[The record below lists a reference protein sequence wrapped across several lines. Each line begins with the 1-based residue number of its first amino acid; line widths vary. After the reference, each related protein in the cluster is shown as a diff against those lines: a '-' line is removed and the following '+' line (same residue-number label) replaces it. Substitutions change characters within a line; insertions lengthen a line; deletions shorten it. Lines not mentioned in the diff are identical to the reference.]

1 MRPPIRRGIV
11 RATAAVVAASG
22 LLAGCALAPSV
33 HPVQEQEF
41 TTELAIPPL
50 APSRVVEGTRVF
62 SLTAQ
67 EGTTS
72 FLPGVETPTWGFDGP
87 YLGPTLRAARGERV
101 AVEVTNDLDEA
112 TSVHWHGMHLPAAM
126 DGGPHQEVAPGATW
140 RPTWTIDQPAATLW
154 YHPHPHGATEE
165 HVYRGL
171 AGLFLL
177 DDDASAAASLPSAYG
192 VDDVP
197 VVVQDKVLDDDGR
210 LELDG
215 AGEPGILGDV
225 VMTNGT
231 VGAYHDVTTERVR
244 LRLLNGSTAR
254 TYELGFPDRGLDLVA
269 TDGGLLDAPVR
280 LDRVRLAPGE
290 RAEVVV
296 TMSPGETTRLHS
308 FAADLGGVAASFAM
322 GGKESFD
329 VLELRA
335 ADELAPSPEPA
346 WAPSRLAAA
355 DALRAKDA
363 TVERTF
369 ELADREIN
377 GRRMDMSR
385 IDETVTVGET
395 EIWTVRN
402 AHPVPHSFHV
412 HDVQFRVLDV
422 DGDPPPA
429 ALAGPKDTIYLE
441 PSRTYRLLLR
451 FDDYTDPDVPYMYHC
466 HMLRH
471 EDEGMMGQLVV
482 VEPGGSAGEIRTPAA
497 SHDTSDDAAH
507 DTGQDAEHDT
517 GDDADGTGRET
528 GSGPR
533 QVPGA
538 GLEDGHG
545 GHGG

>member
-1 MRPPIRRGIV
+1 MAVAGLL
-11 RATAAVVAASG
+11 AA
-22 LLAGCALAPSV
+22 LLAGCTLAPSV
-33 HPVQEQEF
+33 HPVQEQDF
-41 TTELAIPPL
+41 ATPLAIPPL
-50 APSRVVEGTRVF
+50 APSRVVDGTRVF

-72 FLPGVETPTWGFDGP
+72 FEPGLETPTWGFDGS

-101 AVEVTNDLDEA
+101 AVEVTNALDET

-126 DGGPHQEVAPGATW
+126 DGGPHQEIAPGDTW
-140 RPTWTIDQPAATLW
+140 RPTWEVDQPAATLW

-197 VVVQDKVLDDDGR
+197 VVVQDKSFDDAGGLELPDDG
-210 LELDG
+210 
-215 AGEPGILGDV
+215 GEPGFLGDV

-231 VGAYHDVTTERVR
+231 VGAYHEVTTERVR

-254 TYELGFPDRGLDLVA
+254 TYALGFRDREMDLVA
-269 TDGGLLDAPVR
+269 TDGGLLDGPVR
-280 LDRVRLAPGE
+280 TDRVRLAPGE

-296 TMSPGETTRLHS
+296 EMAPGETTRLHS
-308 FAADLGGVAASFAM
+308 FAADLGRVSASFAM
-322 GGKESFD
+322 GGKEAFD

-335 ADELAPSPEPA
+335 ADDLAASPAPS
-346 WAPSRLAAA
+346 WGPSVHAA
-355 DALRAKDA
+355 DDALDA
-363 TVERTF
+363 DDVTVERTF

-377 GRRMDMSR
+377 GRRMDMDR
-385 IDETVTVGET
+385 IDEVVTVGET
-395 EIWTVRN
+395 EVWSVRN

-422 DGDPPPA
+422 DGEPPPPQ
-429 ALAGPKDTIYLE
+429 LAGPKDTIYLE
-441 PSRTYRLLLR
+441 PGRTYRLVLR
-451 FDDYTDPDVPYMYHC
+451 FDDYTDPDVPYMFHC

-482 VEPGGSAGEIRTPAA
+482 VEPGGTAGEITTPEG
-497 SHDTSDDAAH
+497 SHDEAP
-507 DTGQDAEHDT
+507 GFEP
-517 GDDADGTGRET
+517 

-533 QVPGA
+533 VGRDA
-538 GLEDGHG
+538 GHG
-545 GHGG
+545 AHG

>member
-1 MRPPIRRGIV
+1 MSSLRRR
-11 RATAAVVAASG
+11 RARRWAVSGMLGLAAS
-22 LLAGCALAPSV
+22 LSTLAGCALAPSV

-50 APSRVVEGTRVF
+50 APSRVVDGTRVF

-72 FLPGVETPTWGFDGP
+72 FLPGVETPTWGFDGA

-101 AVEVTNDLDEA
+101 AVEVTNALDEP

-126 DGGPHQEVAPGATW
+126 DGGPHQEVAPGQTW
-140 RPTWTIDQPAATLW
+140 RPTWEIDQPAATLW
-154 YHPHPHGATEE
+154 YHPHPHGTTEE

-177 DDDASAAASLPSAYG
+177 DDDTTASASLPSTYG

-197 VVVQDKVLDDDGR
+197 VVVQDKDFDDEGR
-210 LELDG
+210 LELDDG
-215 AGEPGILGDV
+215 GGEPGMLGEV

-231 VGAYHDVTTERVR
+231 VGAFHEVTTQRVR

-254 TYELGFPDRGLDLVA
+254 TYQLGFADRAMDLVA

-296 TMSPGETTRLHS
+296 TTTPGETTRLHS
-308 FAADLGGVAASFAM
+308 FPADLGGVAASFAM

-335 ADELAPSPEPA
+335 ADELTPSPEPA
-346 WAPSRLAAA
+346 WEPSRRAA
-355 DALRAKDA
+355 DDALHAQDA
-363 TVERTF
+363 SVERTF

-385 IDETVTVGET
+385 IDETVTVGDT

-412 HDVQFRVLDV
+412 HDVQFRILDI
-422 DGDPPPA
+422 DGEPPPPV
-429 ALAGPKDTIYLE
+429 LAGPKDTIYLE
-441 PSRTYRLLLR
+441 PSRTYRLLMR

-482 VEPGGSAGEIRTPAA
+482 VEPGGSAGEVP
-497 SHDTSDDAAH
+497 
-507 DTGQDAEHDT
+507 EHDGHPGT
-517 GDDADGTGRET
+517 APDADQ

-533 QVPGA
+533 HGH
-538 GLEDGHG
+538 HG
-545 GHGG
+545 G

>member
-1 MRPPIRRGIV
+1 MRAPRGRWG
-11 RATAAVVAASG
+11 RAAAAVVVAGALG
-22 LLAGCALAPSV
+22 ALLPAGCALAPSV
-33 HPVQEQEF
+33 HPVQQQEF
-41 TTELAIPPL
+41 TAPLAIPPL
-50 APSRVVEGTRVF
+50 APSRVVDGTRVF

-67 EGTTS
+67 EGTS
-72 FLPGVETPTWGFDGP
+72 RFLPGVETPTWGFDGA
-87 YLGPTLRAARGERV
+87 YLGPTLRASRGERV
-101 AVEVTNDLDEA
+101 AVEVTNDLDEP

-140 RPTWTIDQPAATLW
+140 RPTWEVDQPAATLW

-177 DDDASAAASLPSAYG
+177 DDDASAAADLPSGYG

-197 VVVQDKVLDDDGR
+197 VVVQDKSFDDDGG
-210 LELDG
+210 LELPDDG
-215 AGEPGILGDV
+215 GEPGFLGDV
-225 VMTNGT
+225 VLTNGT
-231 VGAYHDVTTERVR
+231 VGAYHAVTTERVR

-254 TYELGFPDRGLDLVA
+254 TYALGFQDREMDLVA

-280 LDRVRLAPGE
+280 TGRVRLSPGE

-296 TMSPGETTRLHS
+296 EVSPGETTRLHS

-322 GGKESFD
+322 GGKEAFD

-335 ADELAPSPEPA
+335 AGELAPSPAPA
-346 WAPSRLAAA
+346 WEPSSHAAG
-355 DALRAKDA
+355 DALLAEDA

-369 ELADREIN
+369 ELADREID
-377 GRRMDMSR
+377 GRRMDLAR

-395 EIWTVRN
+395 EVWTVRST
-402 AHPVPHSFHV
+402 HPVPHSFHV

-422 DGDPPPA
+422 DGEPPPPQ
-429 ALAGPKDTIYLE
+429 LSGRKDTVYLE
-441 PSRTYRLLLR
+441 PGRTYRLLLR

-482 VEPGGSAGEIRTPAA
+482 VEPGGTAGQVPRTGPGDR
-497 SHDTSDDAAH
+497 HDHDAAPGAV
-507 DTGQDAEHDT
+507 TPGT
-517 GDDADGTGRET
+517 VTPGTG
-528 GSGPR
+528 PR
-533 QVPGA
+533 VVPGA
-538 GLEDGHG
+538 AGHG
-545 GHGG
+545 SHG